1 MNYYKNYTKEYIYYM
16 GAIQNS
22 ITAAL
27 GAITGAAVAGK
38 HMKDIKAKEEEQGL
52 LAKEQYHEAAADIKG
67 LQEQLSSKKNEWGE
81 AEGDL
86 AILNAK
92 RTGGKGN
99 TKAALDEKKK
109 AKMSE
114 IDAAKRAFE
123 ELSDR
128 IEAKKAMKQRA
139 EIMMSKANKW
149 GGIK

>member
-1 MNYYKNYTKEYIYYM
+1 M
-16 GAIQNS
+16 GAINS
-22 ITAAL
+22 AFNQAA
-27 GAITGAAVAGK
+27 GAVAGAAALVK
-38 HMKDIKAKEEEQGL
+38 G
-52 LAKEQYHEAAADIKG
+52 AKEQDMSQALLGKEQSKEADADIKN
-67 LQEQLSSKKNEWGE
+67 LQNSLTEAKNKWGE

-92 RTGGKGN
+92 KTGGKGN

-139 EIMMSKANKW
+139 AIMMNKANKW

>member
-1 MNYYKNYTKEYIYYM
+1 M
-16 GAIQNS
+16 GAINQAFNQ
-22 ITAAL
+22 AAGSVAAAATLIKGKKEQDMSQALL
-27 GAITGAAVAGK
+27 G
-38 HMKDIKAKEEEQGL
+38 
-52 LAKEQYHEAAADIKG
+52 KEQYSEAEADIKN
-67 LQEQLSSKKNEWGE
+67 LQNALTGEKNKWGE

-109 AKMSE
+109 AKMTE

-128 IEAKKAMKQRA
+128 IEAKQAMKQRA
-139 EIMMSKANKW
+139 EIMMNKANKW
-149 GGIK
+149 GGIR

>member
-1 MNYYKNYTKEYIYYM
+1 M
-16 GAIQNS
+16 GAINS
-22 ITAAL
+22 AFNQAVGSVAA
-27 GAITGAAVAGK
+27 AATLVKG
-38 HMKDIKAKEEEQGL
+38 
-52 LAKEQYHEAAADIKG
+52 AKEQDMSQALLGKEQSKEADADIKN
-67 LQEQLSSKKNEWGE
+67 LQNQLSESKNKWGE

-99 TKAALDEKKK
+99 TKAALDEKKRN
-109 AKMSE
+109 KMTE

-139 EIMMSKANKW
+139 EIMMNKANKW
-149 GGIK
+149 GGIR

>member
-1 MNYYKNYTKEYIYYM
+1 M
-16 GAIQNS
+16 GAINS
-22 ITAAL
+22 AFNQAA
-27 GAITGAAVAGK
+27 GSVAAAAAV
-38 HMKDIKAKEEEQGL
+38 IKG
-52 LAKEQYHEAAADIKG
+52 AKEQDMSQALLGKEQYNEANASIKD
-67 LQEQLSSKKNEWGE
+67 LQEQLTNKKNEWGE

-128 IEAKKAMKQRA
+128 IEAKQAMKQRA
-139 EIMMSKANKW
+139 ELMMDKASKW
-149 GGIK
+149 GGIR

>member
-1 MNYYKNYTKEYIYYM
+1 M
-16 GAIQNS
+16 GAINS
-22 ITAAL
+22 AFNQAA
-27 GAITGAAVAGK
+27 GAVAGAAALVK
-38 HMKDIKAKEEEQGL
+38 G
-52 LAKEQYHEAAADIKG
+52 AKEQDMSQALLGKEQSKEAEAELKN
-67 LQEQLSSKKNEWGE
+67 LQSQLGEAKNKWGE

-139 EIMMSKANKW
+139 EIKMSKAKKW

>member
-1 MNYYKNYTKEYIYYM
+1 M
-16 GAIQNS
+16 GAINS
-22 ITAAL
+22 AFNQAA
-27 GAITGAAVAGK
+27 GAVAGAAAL
-38 HMKDIKAKEEEQGL
+38 IKG
-52 LAKEQYHEAAADIKG
+52 AKEQDMSQALLGKEQSKEAEADIKN
-67 LQEQLSSKKNEWGE
+67 LQPQLSEAKNKWGE

-92 RTGGKGN
+92 KPGGKGN
-99 TKAALDEKKK
+99 TQASIDEKKK
-109 AKMSE
+109 TKMSE
-114 IDAAKRAFE
+114 IEAAKRAFE

>member
-1 MNYYKNYTKEYIYYM
+1 M
-16 GAIQNS
+16 GAINS
-22 ITAAL
+22 AFNQAA
-27 GAITGAAVAGK
+27 GAVAGAAAL
-38 HMKDIKAKEEEQGL
+38 IKG
-52 LAKEQYHEAAADIKG
+52 AKEQDMSQALLGKEQSKEAEAELKN
-67 LQEQLSSKKNEWGE
+67 LQPQLSEAKNKWGE

-86 AILNAK
+86 SILNAK

>member
-1 MNYYKNYTKEYIYYM
+1 M
-16 GAIQNS
+16 GAINQAFNQAVGS
-22 ITAAL
+22 VAA
-27 GAITGAAVAGK
+27 ASAVVKG
-38 HMKDIKAKEEEQGL
+38 
-52 LAKEQYHEAAADIKG
+52 AKEQDMAQALLGKEQSKEADADIKN
-67 LQEQLSSKKNEWGE
+67 LQNQLSESKNKWGE

-99 TKAALDEKKK
+99 TKAALDEKKRN
-109 AKMSE
+109 KMTE

-128 IEAKKAMKQRA
+128 IEAKQAMKQRA
-139 EIMMSKANKW
+139 EIMMNKANKW